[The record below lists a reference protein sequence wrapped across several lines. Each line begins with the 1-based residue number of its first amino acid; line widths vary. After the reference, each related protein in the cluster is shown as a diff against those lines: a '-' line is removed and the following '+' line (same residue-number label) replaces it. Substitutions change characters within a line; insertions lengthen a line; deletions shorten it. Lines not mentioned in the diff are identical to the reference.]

1 MNKKPLI
8 CILGCSGSG
17 KSTICLEL
25 EQKFNLKQIISHI
38 TGNLRFD
45 SGTGHYFLSEE
56 VFNSLKGNHVAYMQI
71 AGAEYGVTNEQ
82 INNEKYDLYIVDFT
96 GLKKLR
102 KSYKGKRKI
111 ISVYI
116 ECPLHDRY
124 ERLNKRYIKQ
134 FDTFKEANEKTLECI
149 VHDAGEFHLAPGSCD
164 YIIDNHTGNYGNALM
179 KMINI
184 CMEHGIIN
192 REKIL
197 FYK

>member
-25 EQKFNLKQIISHI
+25 EQKFNLKQIMSHI
-38 TGNLRFD
+38 TRNLRF
-45 SGTGHYFLSEE
+45 GNETGHCFLSEE
-56 VFNSLKGNHVAYMQI
+56 VFNSVKGNHVVYTETAD
-71 AGAEYGVTNEQ
+71 AEYGVIGEQ
-82 INNEKYDLYIVDFT
+82 INDEKYDLCIVDFT

-134 FDTFKEANEKTLECI
+134 FDTFKEANEKTLERI
-149 VHDAGEFHLAPGSCD
+149 VHDAGEFYLAPGSCD
-164 YIIDNHTGNYGNALM
+164 YIIDNHTGNYANALM

-192 REKIL
+192 SEKIV